1 MTGVQRGSEAE
12 SVLVSAVVRVR
23 GPAGEIGGAGFLIAP
38 ELVLTCA
45 HVVSDALERDREET
59 VGPGTE
65 VRLDLPLAWDA
76 GSGDADGWSAEVR
89 YWVPIR
95 PDQTG
100 DIAVLR
106 LRQPIPGA
114 RPLPLADPRDGVWDH
129 RARAVGFTREAPDG
143 IWQSGT
149 LRGPTG
155 KGWVQLSRAHGE
167 AVHVEGGFSG
177 SPVWS
182 DELGAAVGMMVA
194 AQPVREAQQAFA
206 LRTRTLVHE
215 VPELAPVVDPAS
227 PFRGLEP
234 FQEGDADVYFGRD
247 DDIERVVTA
256 LRGERHTVTVYGPSG
271 CGKSSLALA
280 GAVPRMRRDGYL
292 VLRVNATDVTSPRA
306 ALATGLTEIARSG
319 AYGPPRARN
328 AGEVEAWLADG
339 GLVDTVHRVLG
350 PTAGRVLVVLDQ
362 AEALLDG
369 SPAVAEEAA
378 RLLSP
383 ASRHSRLR
391 VLITLRADFVGAALN
406 HAHFGSLLKEGVT
419 VPLAPMSRDQLAAV
433 IGEPVE
439 RVPAVAYD
447 TGLERRI
454 LDDAGGEPGVLPLLG
469 FVLSELWRLK
479 AGGRLLTSVY
489 EEMGG
494 VSGALRRRAEQAW
507 EECVGRKGG
516 AGPAA
521 DAEGR
526 TEGRAE
532 GRTEEALRLLSGLV
546 RVLPGSEAP
555 LRRRLTRE
563 EAGEERWRIA
573 EALAERR
580 LLVLRGDPGE
590 AQSVE
595 LAHEALI
602 SAWPT
607 LAHQVAADGEFLV
620 GRAELGHDLDRWRK
634 ADRSPDFLPDGL
646 HLRNLKHRLR
656 DREAE
661 LTSEER
667 EFLGRAQRRE
677 RARHTGRR
685 VKWTAVA
692 LAFALFVGLGTFL
705 LHQSRVGAQQE
716 AEGRS
721 RSLSLLSDQLAPQD
735 PAKAALIAMAAYDV
749 SPTQE
754 ARSALLRRYDHSKQD
769 AWVLSGTEGEI
780 ADVAASRDGRVVLA
794 GSEQGRATLFLRTAG
809 GRVLREHLRL
819 PELIRSPLV
828 SGDGRRIAYTTT
840 DGHLYW
846 REVRA
851 PADGR
856 TPLLGPVSRIA
867 DRTFGE
873 GGGTEAMDLSRDGRQ
888 VVTKSYGGEVRVW
901 DLRTKRSRRMPG
913 LLPHTSGIRSGP
925 GTDTLLASRRTPTAD
940 GASVAAV
947 NLRTGAVRELAK
959 GVRHEGGGVLR
970 TSGDGSVVV
979 VCREKGEL
987 GDGAQYR
994 SLRVA
999 DGRELNRYDQ
1009 EDGFC
1014 GPVAVDVTGA
1024 HFAARTA
1031 SGRWALVPN
1040 RPGARATHFTG
1051 PEKPEMMVEGLVGE
1065 PGAPTVLT
1073 WGGDAVT
1080 GVVLTRSET
1089 TDASLITSHPVLLDG
1104 DLAVVRLGTADADGR
1119 TLRENRLAVVG
1130 PEGDV
1135 VSETALPAR
1144 DVPTWSNPGFEQNV
1158 LAVNGPGTLVAN
1170 TVGPGKVQIHEL
1182 PSLKKL
1188 ADITTAP
1195 PPADG
1200 DRTPLSLRFT
1210 GDGDELVTLSGDRV
1224 EHWHPRDGR
1233 RLSPPV
1239 DLDGLGLTGKG
1250 GSGFRVS
1257 ASSEPGR
1264 VAVMV
1269 EGTPVSY
1276 VVDLRTGEERRELRL
1291 RLGTDITSIVRI
1303 RGGRYASAYARG
1315 GMVELWS
1322 APPGRPPER
1331 TVSSLGPLNSG
1342 RWTAGVSE
1350 DGSQFIL
1357 ANGNTVRF
1365 QSVEDPGRFESYDFG
1380 KEQEFLAMSRS
1391 GRTLLRSVE
1400 GSTDVIRLDPS
1411 LWRRHLCTV
1420 VGRDLTADERQGLPH
1435 DLPDR
1440 ICP

>member
-1 MTGVQRGSEAE
+1 MKGVQGGGGAE

-23 GPAGEIGGAGFLIAP
+23 GPAGAIGGAGFLVAP

-45 HVVSDALERDREET
+45 HVVSDALERDRAET
-59 VGPGTE
+59 VEPGTE
-65 VRLDLPLAWDA
+65 VRLDLPLAWSA
-76 GSGDADGWSAEVR
+76 GAGDRDGAPWSAEVQH
-89 YWVPIR
+89 WVPIR

-114 RPLPLADPRDGVWDH
+114 LPLPLADPRDGVWDH

-149 LRGPTG
+149 FMGPTG

-177 SPVWS
+177 SPVWD
-182 DELGAAVGMMVA
+182 DELGAAVGMMVV

-206 LRTRTLVHE
+206 LRTRTLVSE

-234 FQEGDADVYFGRD
+234 FQESDADVYFGRD

-256 LRGERHTVTVYGPSG
+256 LRGERHAVTVYGPSG

-292 VLRVNATDVTSPRA
+292 VLRVNATDVTSARA
-306 ALATGLTEIARSG
+306 ALATELTEIARSG

-328 AGEVEAWLADG
+328 AAEVQAWLADG

-350 PTAGRVLVVLDQ
+350 PTAGRLLVVLDQ

-383 ASRHSRLR
+383 PSRHSRLR

-419 VPLAPMSRDQLAAV
+419 VPLAPMSRDQLTAV

-507 EECVGRKGG
+507 EECVGRKDG

-521 DAEGR
+521 D
-526 TEGRAE
+526 AE

-607 LAHQVAADGEFLV
+607 LAHQVAADEEFLV

-646 HLRNLKHRLR
+646 HLRNLRHRLR

-661 LTSEER
+661 LTPEER
-667 EFLGRAQRRE
+667 DFLGRAQRRE
-677 RARHTGRR
+677 RARRTGRR
-685 VKWTAVA
+685 VKWTAVT

-721 RSLSLLSDQLAPQD
+721 RSLSLLSDQLAQQD
-735 PAKAALIAMAAYDV
+735 PVKAALIAMAAYDV

-754 ARSALLRRYDHSKQD
+754 ARSALLRRYDRSKQD

-819 PELIRSPLV
+819 PELISSPLV

-851 PADGR
+851 PVDGR

-867 DRTFGE
+867 DRTFGH
-873 GGGTEAMDLSRDGRQ
+873 GGATEAMDLSRDGRQ
-888 VVTKSYGGEVRVW
+888 VATKSYGGEVRVW

-913 LLPHTSGIRSGP
+913 LLPHTTGIRFGA
-925 GTDTLLASRRTPTAD
+925 GTDTLLVSRRTPTAD

-947 NLRTGAVRELAK
+947 DLRTGAVRELAK
-959 GVRHEGGGVLR
+959 GIFHEGGGVLR

-979 VCREKGEL
+979 VCRERGKAGH
-987 GDGAQYR
+987 GAQYR

-1009 EDGFC
+1009 KDGSC
-1014 GPVAVDVTGA
+1014 GSVAVDVTGER
-1024 HFAARTA
+1024 FAARTA

-1051 PEKPEMMVEGLVGE
+1051 PEKPEMMVEGLLGA

-1073 WGGDAVT
+1073 WGGNAVT
-1080 GVVLTRSET
+1080 GVVLTRSQT
-1089 TDASLITSHPVLLDG
+1089 TDASLITNHPVLLDG

-1144 DVPTWSNPGFEQNV
+1144 DVPAWSNPGFQQNV
-1158 LAVNGPGTLVAN
+1158 LAVNEPGTLAAN
-1170 TVGPGKVQIHEL
+1170 AVGPGKVRIHEL

-1195 PPADG
+1195 PPTGG
-1200 DRTPLSLRFT
+1200 DQDPLSLRFT
-1210 GDGDELVTLSGDRV
+1210 GDGEELVTLSGDRV

-1233 RLSPPV
+1233 RLSPPL
-1239 DLDGLGLTGKG
+1239 DLDGAALTGKES
-1250 GSGFRVS
+1250 SGFSVGPYP
-1257 ASSEPGR
+1257 EPGQ
-1264 VAVMV
+1264 VTVMA

-1276 VVDLRTGEERRELRL
+1276 VVDLRTGEELRELRL

-1303 RGGRYASAYARG
+1303 NGGRYAAAYARG

-1342 RWTAGVSE
+1342 RWTAGVAK
-1350 DGSQFIL
+1350 DGPRFIL

-1365 QSVEDPGRFESYDFG
+1365 QSVQDPGRFESYDFG
-1380 KEQEFLAMSRS
+1380 KEQEFLAMSRN
-1391 GRTLLRSVE
+1391 GRTLLRSVD

-1411 LWRRHLCTV
+1411 LWKRHLCAV
-1420 VGRDLTADERQGLPH
+1420 VGRDLTPDERQGLPH
-1435 DLPDR
+1435 DLPER
-1440 ICP
+1440 ICA